1 VSDRNQNIIT
11 GIAVVAVALVLS
23 WFLMA
28 QTGCAS
34 SPEVREAR
42 KAAAIQTAQR
52 LAQCAVAG
60 GLTCAPETAALV
72 GCAVANG
79 LDCKAERAVWGQCIQ
94 ARAIACGLAAGV
106 SLASGAADGPP
117 VRVADGC
124 AAGAAELC
132 ADLAGDAAAVEA
144 CLAESLVPCVD

>member
-1 VSDRNQNIIT
+1 MSRFERSLL
-11 GIAVVAVALVLS
+11 AVGAVAVALILAFVII
-23 WFLMA
+23 A
-28 QTGCAS
+28 QPGCAS

-42 KAAAIQTAQR
+42 RAAAVQTAQR

-79 LDCKAERAVWGQCIQ
+79 LDCKAERAVWGQC
-94 ARAIACGLAAGV
+94 LAAQAVGCGV
-106 SLASGAADGPP
+106 ATVVGLIGSAPP
-117 VRVADGC
+117 DVAVADGC
-124 AAGAAELC
+124 AAGAADLC

-144 CLAESLVPCVD
+144 CLGESLVPCVD